1 MQRIEIT
8 NFMAVKSAS
17 IEIKKTVLLIGE
29 QAGGKST
36 IAKLIYFFKALRDD
50 YIYFISENLE
60 MVQSPDIL
68 QAKFWAEISRKFYRF
83 FGSIQHLPSFRIQY
97 WYSDTKS
104 ILLEEGQWDYGR
116 KKLKISFSP
125 SLFKQAILEIMP
137 LIDRLKNVSGKR
149 DIFESSVYRSSLEG
163 LNKHII
169 KLFEDN
175 RQPVFVPAGRN
186 MAVTYADFFK
196 QNFYGTL
203 SSDLAL
209 IQDED
214 ALKPRFVRDT
224 YIMIQFLQRV
234 QIMLDTFRGATFASM
249 LESASRERSDLKKL
263 QEEKILDKIEMI
275 LKGKYKHD
283 ENFGEIIMFTDQDY
297 VFLNNASSGQQ
308 EIIRVLQDI
317 FLNIVNRENVF
328 RVIEEPEAHLFPMA
342 QKNLLEVMAFMIAQT
357 DSQIILTTHSPYI
370 LSVVN
375 NLLFASTINK
385 KSANSGSNFCL
396 EPDETEVYSIT
407 NGRSASIIDRQTGL
421 VDQNALDTISEELA
435 DEFEKMYNLSF
446 QRMGAESQ

>member
-1 MQRIEIT
+1 MQRIQIT
-8 NFMAVKSAS
+8 NFMAVKSAN

-29 QAGGKST
+29 QASGKST
-36 IAKLIYFFKALRDD
+36 IAKLIYYFKSLRDD
-50 YIYFISENLE
+50 YIYFISENFE
-60 MVQSPDIL
+60 AVQSPAIL
-68 QAKFWAEISRKFYRF
+68 QEKFRAEISRKFYRF
-83 FGSIQHLPSFRIQY
+83 FGSIQPLPPFKIQY
-97 WYSDTKS
+97 WYADTKY
-104 ILLEEGQWDYGR
+104 IILEEGQWEAGR
-116 KKLKISFSP
+116 KKLKINFSQD
-125 SLFKQAILEIMP
+125 LYNEAIHETMP
-137 LIDRLKNVSGKR
+137 LINRLKNVSEKR
-149 DIFESSVYRSSLEG
+149 DLFENSIYRSSLEG

-169 KLFEDN
+169 RLFEDN

-234 QIMLDTFRGATFASM
+234 QIMIDTFRGASFESM
-249 LESASRERSDLKKL
+249 LESVARERPDLKKL
-263 QEEKILDKIEMI
+263 QDEKILDKIELI

-283 ENFGEIIMFTDQDY
+283 ENFGEIILFNDRDY

-317 FLNIVNRENVF
+317 FLNIVNNENVF

-342 QKNLLEVMAFMIAQT
+342 QKYLLEVIAFMIAKT

-375 NLLFASTINK
+375 NLLFASTIVE
-385 KSANSGSNFCL
+385 KSENCKSNFYL
-396 EPDETEVYSIT
+396 QPQETEVYAIT
-407 NGRSASIIDRQTGL
+407 NGQSASIIDGQTGL

-435 DEFEKMYNLSF
+435 DEFEKMYDLSF
-446 QRMGAESQ
+446 QHGEE